1 MKNIGKGIG
10 RCPKEATAAKK
21 GRIIDATAPDANI
34 TARPPRLA
42 DLTDNRSILRVRSGA
57 FDAIALT
64 KGIRNLATPDLP
76 SE

>member
-1 MKNIGKGIG
+1 MRNTVRFIG
-10 RCPKEATAAKK
+10 RCRKEATAAKN
-21 GRIIDATAPDANI
+21 GRIIDANAPDANI

-42 DLTDNRSILRVRSGA
+42 ELRDVRSTLRVRSGA

-64 KGIRNLATPDLP
+64 KGTRSLATLDLP